1 MTAMRTAMVG
11 AAGLLSVLGLGAC
24 TGGEEPATLVEVT
37 EQSVDETGSK
47 AKKPA
52 ARTGDLGQEDLPVP
66 AELGEGWD
74 YRVDP
79 GNAEDGYV
87 GSGEPATAR
96 DPMEVLGAITPLG
109 CRPGQLPVPTHALEV
124 TYARDDLPGVGMLL
138 RFADEATAAQFFDAH
153 TGVISD
159 CVGRRTVDL
168 AVVRAEQGAFI
179 STRTE
184 QLGQTPTWVEG
195 VGLRG
200 TEVLLVAVADDG
212 ASGVRAV
219 ESALQ

>member
-1 MTAMRTAMVG
+1 MRTAMAG
-11 AAGLLSVLGLGAC
+11 AAGLLSVLSMGAC
-24 TGGEEPATLVEVT
+24 TGGDPAALVEVP
-37 EQSVDETGSK
+37 EQSVEETRSTS
-47 AKKPA
+47 KKPA
-52 ARTGDLGQEDLPVP
+52 ARTGDIGQEDLPAP
-66 AELGEGWD
+66 GQLGDGWG
-74 YRVDP
+74 YRVDH

-96 DPMEVLGAITPLG
+96 DPAEVLGAITPLG

-124 TYARDDLPGVGMLL
+124 TYARDDQPAVGMLL
-138 RFADEATAAQFFDAH
+138 RFDDEATAAQFFDAH

-159 CVGRRTVDL
+159 CVGRHSVDL
-168 AVVRAEQGAFI
+168 AVVRAEPGAFI

-195 VGLRG
+195 VALRD

-219 ESALQ
+219 ESALR

>member
-1 MTAMRTAMVG
+1 MRTAMIG
-11 AAGLLSVLGLGAC
+11 AAGLLSVLSLGAC
-24 TGGEEPATLVEVT
+24 TDGEPAALVEVA
-37 EQSVDETGSK
+37 EQAVEETRSK
-47 AKKPA
+47 SQNPA
-52 ARTGDLGQEDLPVP
+52 ARTGDLGQEDLPAP
-66 AELGEGWD
+66 GQLGDGWD
-74 YRVDP
+74 YRVDH

-96 DPMEVLGAITPLG
+96 DPVEVLGAITPLG

-124 TYARDDLPGVGMLL
+124 TYARDGLPGVGMLL
-138 RFADEATAAQFFDAH
+138 RFGDEATATQFFDAH

-168 AVVRAEQGAFI
+168 AVVRAEPREFI

-195 VGLRG
+195 VALRDS
-200 TEVLLVAVADDG
+200 EVLLVAVAEDG

-219 ESALQ
+219 ESALR